1 MVRINKLLSNLGI
14 CSRKEAARY
23 IEDGRIKINGVLSI
37 PGQWVEEDDEIRNNI
52 PTADN
57 ANNVENLYN
66 ITDME
71 NGILNRIFE

>member
-37 PGQWVEEDDEIRNNI
+37 PGQWVEEDDEILIDDQPVAARKSI
-52 PTADN
+52 
-57 ANNVENLYN
+57 YSS
-66 ITDME
+66 
-71 NGILNRIFE
+71 

>member
-37 PGQWVEEDDEIRNNI
+37 PGQWVEEDDEILLMI
-52 PTADN
+52 SLLLL
-57 ANNVENLYN
+57 EKKY
-66 ITDME
+66 I
-71 NGILNRIFE
+71 

>member
-37 PGQWVEEDDEIRNNI
+37 PGQWVEEDDEILIDDQPVAAR
-52 PTADN
+52 
-57 ANNVENLYN
+57 
-66 ITDME
+66 
-71 NGILNRIFE
+71 